1 MRVVALIS
9 GGKDSCYNMVQCV
22 AAGHDIVALANL
34 SPTSKDELDS
44 YMYQTV
50 GHMGVDL
57 YAEAMGLPLFRQA
70 TEGRAIIQD
79 RDYCPTPE
87 DEVEDLYN
95 LLARVKNEIDVD
107 AVAVG
112 AILSDYQRIRVENVC
127 VRLGLVSLAYLW
139 RRDQGELLQE
149 MIDCQINAIIIKV
162 AAMGLEPAKHLGMK
176 IADMKP
182 HLVKMKEKYGLN
194 ICGEGGEYETFTLD
208 CPLFTKS
215 IVIDEY
221 EMVLPSDNSV
231 AAVGYLN
238 FKEFHLEN
246 KDPSLEKCSQRERI
260 ASFPV
265 KTWTDLLEDLQD
277 PNRSAGAG
285 EEEEEESDNTP
296 LDSVEAAA
304 VVLHS
309 EVGNCH
315 DEVSDDKVPSDVHT
329 FITPGHSSAV
339 TPTIEHTLLT
349 DLTEIVVATDKAAAR
364 CNDAGWYWLGSIVGQ
379 GDESHG
385 EATAQALSKL
395 RELLAGES
403 LSLHNVVAVS
413 LYVRDMVN
421 YSMIN
426 QEYKKVFSFINPPIR
441 VCVQAPL
448 AQQCPIILEAIAFRP
463 QAVDGS
469 QDPSSEEMRINR
481 VHTMHVQGVSHWAPA
496 NIGPYSQAVRVGDLV
511 YVAGQIGLVPGTM
524 QMVEGG
530 VRKQC
535 RLALRHVARI
545 VRAMDP
551 NTQLR
556 DVVQGVCYVTHPS
569 YIPEARR
576 EWEKRT
582 NNAIVDYVVVP
593 ELPRGAL
600 LEWQVWAH
608 IGNSRFEYEETGC
621 CIGLHRVSLRRRWN
635 YENTVS
641 VVVCY
646 VATAS
651 SNTGPT
657 LAASANSSETEEI
670 ESGHVM
676 SPLIISAPE
685 LGEVFRYALSKLHKG
700 IDPSTTCAVRV
711 LHVSGNNAP
720 PPKDV
725 RKALEEFPNVVT
737 TLVPVCR
744 LTDSRTVLSICAVR
758 HQ

>member
-1 MRVVALIS
+1 MRVVALVS

-34 SPTSKDELDS
+34 NPTSKDELDS

-50 GHMGVDL
+50 GHMGVEL

-95 LLARVKNEIDVD
+95 LLIRVKNEVDVE

-112 AILSDYQRIRVENVC
+112 AIFSDYQRIRVENVC

-149 MIDCQINAIIIKV
+149 MIDCHINAIIIKV

-176 IADMKP
+176 IEDMKP

-208 CPLFTKS
+208 CPLFIKS
-215 IVIDEY
+215 IVIDEF
-221 EMVLPSDNSV
+221 EMVLPSDNCV

-238 FKEFHLEN
+238 FKRFHLEN
-246 KDPSLEKCSQRERI
+246 KDPKQEKWSQQERI
-260 ASFPV
+260 APFPV
-265 KTWTDLLEDLQD
+265 KTWMDLLQDLQEPD
-277 PNRSAGAG
+277 RSVGAVEED
-285 EEEEEESDNTP
+285 EEEPENSPSDA
-296 LDSVEAAA
+296 SEASA
-304 VVLHS
+304 VLLQA
-309 EVGNCH
+309 EVGQCVF
-315 DEVSDDKVPSDVHT
+315 EVISNKAAGDAPINT
-329 FITPGHSSAV
+329 TPGNSSAV
-339 TPTIEHTLLT
+339 TPTLDHTLLT
-349 DLTEIVVATDKAAAR
+349 DLTEVVVATDKAAAR

-379 GDESHG
+379 GDEAQG
-385 EATAQALSKL
+385 EATHQALNKL
-395 RELLAGES
+395 LELLTSES
-403 LSLHNVVAVS
+403 LTLHNVVAVS
-413 LYVRDMVN
+413 LYIRDMEN
-421 YSMIN
+421 YAVIN
-426 QEYKKVFSFINPPIR
+426 QQYKKVFNFINPPIR

-448 AQQCPIILEAIAFRP
+448 AQQCPIVMEAIAFKP
-463 QAVDGS
+463 QPMDSS
-469 QDPSSEEMRINR
+469 QDSSSEEMRVNK

-511 YVAGQIGLVPGTM
+511 YVAGQIALVPGTM

-593 ELPRGAL
+593 QLPRGAL

-621 CIGLHRVSLRRRWN
+621 CIGVHRVSLRRRWN

-646 VATAS
+646 VSTGS
-651 SNTGPT
+651 SNSGQTA
-657 LAASANSSETEEI
+657 AASANTVETEET
-670 ESGHVM
+670 ESGHCASLPV
-676 SPLIISAPE
+676 ISAPE

-700 IDPSTTCAVRV
+700 VDPGTTCAVRV
-711 LHVSGNNAP
+711 LHVSGSKAP
-720 PPKDV
+720 APTEV

>member
-1 MRVVALIS
+1 MRVVALVS

-34 SPTSKDELDS
+34 SPSTKDELDS

-50 GHMGVDL
+50 GHMGVAL
-57 YAEAMGLPLFRQA
+57 YAEAMGLPLFRQP
-70 TEGRAIIQD
+70 TEGRAILQD
-79 RDYCPTPE
+79 KDYCPTPE
-87 DEVEDLYN
+87 DEVEDLYD
-95 LLARVKNEIDVD
+95 LLTRVKNEVNIE

-149 MIDCQINAIIIKV
+149 MIDCNINAIIIKV
-162 AAMGLEPAKHLGMK
+162 AAMGLEPTKHLGMK
-176 IADMKP
+176 IADLKP

-194 ICGEGGEYETFTLD
+194 VCGEGGEYETFTLD
-208 CPLFTKS
+208 CPLFVKS
-215 IVIDEY
+215 IVIDEF

-238 FKEFHLEN
+238 FKQFHLEC
-246 KDPSLEKCSQRERI
+246 KDPRLAKWTQQERI
-260 ASFPV
+260 APFPV
-265 KTWTDLLEDLQD
+265 KTWSDLLQDLQD
-277 PNRSAGAG
+277 PDRSGGAG
-285 EEEEEESDNTP
+285 EEEDEELENLSSDAAEVAAM
-296 LDSVEAAA
+296 LLQSEAGNPSQD
-304 VVLHS
+304 VVNNKAS
-309 EVGNCH
+309 G
-315 DEVSDDKVPSDVHT
+315 DTDTST
-329 FITPGHSSAV
+329 TPGHSSAV
-339 TPTIEHTLLT
+339 TPTLEHSLLT
-349 DLTEIVVATDKAAAR
+349 DLTEVIVATDKAAAR

-379 GDESHG
+379 GDETQG
-385 EATAQALSKL
+385 EATEQALCKL
-395 RELLAGES
+395 KDLLSGES
-403 LSLHNVVAVS
+403 LTLHNVVAVS
-413 LYVRDMVN
+413 LYIRDMEN
-421 YSMIN
+421 YSVIN
-426 QEYKKVFSFINPPIR
+426 QQYKKVFNFINPPIR

-448 AQQCPIILEAIAFRP
+448 AHQCPLVMEAIAFRP
-463 QAVDGS
+463 KTVDGCLDS
-469 QDPSSEEMRINR
+469 SSEEMRVNK

-511 YVAGQIGLVPGTM
+511 YVAGQIALVPGTM
-524 QMVEGG
+524 EMVEGG

-535 RLALRHVARI
+535 RLALRHVGRI

-593 ELPRGAL
+593 KLPRGAL

-621 CIGLHRVSLRRRWN
+621 CIGVHRVSLRKRWN

-646 VATAS
+646 VSTGS
-651 SNTGPT
+651 SNSGQNV
-657 LAASANSSETEEI
+657 LASANASETEEP
-670 ESGHVM
+670 ESGHALSIPV
-676 SPLIISAPE
+676 ISAPE
-685 LGEVFRYALSKLHKG
+685 LGEVFRYTLSKLHKG
-700 IDPSTTCAVRV
+700 VDPSTTCAVRV
-711 LHVSGNNAP
+711 LHVSGSKAP
-720 PPKDV
+720 PPTEV